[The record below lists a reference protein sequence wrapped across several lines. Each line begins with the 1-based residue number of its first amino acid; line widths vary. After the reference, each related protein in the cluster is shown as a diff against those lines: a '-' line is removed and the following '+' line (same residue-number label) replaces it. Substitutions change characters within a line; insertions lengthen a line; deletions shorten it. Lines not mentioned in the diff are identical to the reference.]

1 MTGPQNPQLPVVQ
14 KLRIQF
20 AKRGRM
26 RFASHRDFAR
36 AFERAVRRAGLPIA
50 HSEGFNPHPKISYAG
65 AAPTGTS
72 SDAEFL
78 EISLT
83 EKTDPIG
90 VQISLNQALPDGFD
104 IESVEISD
112 PSRPM
117 MEMLQASQ
125 WRIKLPDLSPEQ
137 AKEAI
142 ESFMNTPEI
151 MVERMTKKGIRRFD
165 CRAAVLEMAVAQGE
179 CAILDVVVQ
188 HLTPAVRPDDVLLG
202 LQQVGGVDTL
212 SAPQVHRIA
221 QGPLDLWSRSSPT
234 R

>member
-1 MTGPQNPQLPVVQ
+1 M
-14 KLRIQF
+14 
-20 AKRGRM
+20 
-26 RFASHRDFAR
+26 
-36 AFERAVRRAGLPIA
+36 
-50 HSEGFNPHPKISYAG
+50 
-65 AAPTGTS
+65 
-72 SDAEFL
+72 
-78 EISLT
+78 
-83 EKTDPIG
+83 
-90 VQISLNQALPDGFD
+90 QISLNQALPDGFD

-151 MVERMTKKGIRRFD
+151 MVERMTKKGMRRFD